1 MLFLMFSW
9 QKPSMTVALACGIV
23 ACGVVGCGVP
33 GGQEPAQEPV
43 PATAQPQ
50 PNQEQA
56 HQHEPVAWGSQPSST
71 PVHRPNAHVPQPV
84 APPVTTPPVTSP
96 PVTSPPRPPVATT
109 PPRPAPATSQ
119 LSSQNQEIL
128 DAHNK
133 FRARHCAQPLSWS
146 ANLEAVA
153 QDWADQLAAAN
164 CAFEHRQPNRFG
176 ENLTFFAPVG
186 SQSPAGVATGWYSE
200 VQQYDFGNGQFDF
213 QTGHFT
219 QVVWT
224 STTELGCGVSQ
235 CNGGEIWVC
244 NYNPPGNM
252 MGDFKRRVLHPN
264 QCVSSA
270 R

>member
-1 MLFLMFSW
+1 MFSW
-9 QKPSMTVALACGIV
+9 NYKSTFLAMALGLVA
-23 ACGVVGCGVP
+23 CGVP

-43 PATAQPQ
+43 QPPAQQPQ
-50 PNQEQA
+50 QP
-56 HQHEPVAWGSQPSST
+56 HQHQPVAWGQAPGATQTPITTQPFQPAPT
-71 PVHRPNAHVPQPV
+71 PTRPA
-84 APPVTTPPVTSP
+84 
-96 PVTSPPRPPVATT
+96 PRPPT
-109 PPRPAPATSQ
+109 PKPAETKVPSSSQ
-119 LSSQNQEIL
+119 LPAAYQQIL
-128 DAHNK
+128 DAHNQL
-133 FRARHCAQPLSWS
+133 RARHCAQPLRWS
-146 ANLEAVA
+146 ANLQAVA
-153 QDWADQLAAAN
+153 QDWADQLAGAN

-200 VQQYDFGNGQFDF
+200 VQQYDFGNGKFDF

-252 MGDFKRRVLHPN
+252 MGEFSRRVLHPD
-264 QCVSSA
+264 QCVATS